1 MSTNTIDISMKHVM
15 LIFSVIFLFV
25 ALPTIRN
32 SPMNQTNNETDSAE
46 FSCGGDGIPMP
57 QVIWQKVDGNVIQ
70 NTSDYVIKNIDKPYN
85 FRMSYLTI
93 NNLEYADRGKYSCT
107 LMNRK
112 SEDVKAPVLVV
123 QGKNGHMHVHR
134 LSK

>member
-1 MSTNTIDISMKHVM
+1 
-15 LIFSVIFLFV
+15 
-25 ALPTIRN
+25 
-32 SPMNQTNNETDSAE
+32 MNQTNNETDSAE
-46 FSCGGDGIPMP
+46 FFCGGDGIPTP

-70 NTSDYVIKNIDKPYN
+70 NTSDYVIKNIDEPYN

-107 LMNRK
+107 LMNGK
-112 SEDVKAPVLVV
+112 DEDVKAAELVV
-123 QGKNGHMHVHR
+123 QGKNRHMRVHR